1 MLQGRAR
8 PPMELQLLA
17 GLRCS
22 AYCSSAVVSSA
33 ADLQPPMAFQRH
45 QYGRIDRA
53 AWLSPPLRVRRS
65 AFAASC
71 SALEKSSSRCSTW
84 LLIDLVVLFN
94 KDRPP
99 MPRLQRLAEHSEDS
113 CQLNSRCGVSV
124 SFLAQP
130 SRRLPRAPTGPVC
143 RDRGLSIQFT
153 LKSLREA

>member
-1 MLQGRAR
+1 MLQGLVPRAAF
-8 PPMELQLLA
+8 A

-45 QYGRIDRA
+45 QYGRIDFA
-53 AWLSPPLRVRRS
+53 AWLSSPLHVRRS

-113 CQLNSRCGVSV
+113 CQLNFEMRCVCDL
-124 SFLAQP
+124 LAQP
-130 SRRLPRAPTGPVC
+130 SRLPRAPTGPVC
-143 RDRGLSIQFT
+143 RDRGLNIQFT
-153 LKSLREA
+153 PKKA